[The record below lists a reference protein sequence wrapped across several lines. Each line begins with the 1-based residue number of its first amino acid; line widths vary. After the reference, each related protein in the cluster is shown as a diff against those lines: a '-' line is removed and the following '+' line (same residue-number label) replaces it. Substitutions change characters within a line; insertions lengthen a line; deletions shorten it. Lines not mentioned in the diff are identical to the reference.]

1 MSDAGFNEALTKW
14 FFAFY
19 DGEQSAVLERH
30 FRRAT
35 ISSPDPV
42 SGELTTESLSPPFI
56 ERFPLLVDAIRN
68 DTEPY
73 VSAYAGILAT
83 LVVEKIIESVHSGQP
98 QEIELPDVLRS
109 QP

>member
-19 DGEQSAVLERH
+19 DGQQSAVLDKH

-35 ISSPDPV
+35 ITTPDPV

-56 ERFPLLVDAIRN
+56 DRMPLLVDAIRY

-73 VSAYAGILAT
+73 VPAYPGIVAT
-83 LVVEKIIESVHSGQP
+83 LVVEKIIESIHSGQP
-98 QEIELPDVLRS
+98 QAVELPSEIALK
-109 QP
+109 